1 MGHDPTLAI
10 DGTCRHFL
18 IFVAVPFFCLL
29 LRPFI
34 FIACIDLLS
43 LSVCCFFF
51 WKFQNACYHDG
62 RKRSE
67 RRRKAAPSGPNAR
80 PLRCPIGGKFL
91 KNICK
96 EFDFFKFAFQI
107 PSIPFKAVESIFFDR
122 IKKSVLKSR

>member
-96 EFDFFKFAFQI
+96 EFDFFN
-107 PSIPFKAVESIFFDR
+107 SRFKYLQYLSKLLNQYFSTAL
-122 IKKSVLKSR
+122 KKAY